1 MNRFLGSD
9 GRGGIVVRVAL
20 SDGRKDSA
28 VQHRVG
34 GRRRDR
40 AGRRLPGVGGR
51 GTGAGRL
58 RGRPGQEDRRP
69 EAAAVAF
76 GSRKKEQCRRRRR
89 RRRRPARSVFRGTP
103 ADPATV
109 FRRWRT
115 GSGAPVA
122 VRRVRGRHGGR
133 HRRRRGPGAIRART
147 VARGRRRLDHQ
158 LPAAVVPA
166 ASRSARPTAVA
177 VPTPAVRRIA
187 QHLLAPG
194 RVATTVGPGRAA
206 FVGRVREA
214 PVQGRCTAQRR
225 SVGRHTERYYS
236 VLSTIKYYYLL
247 RSV

>member
-1 MNRFLGSD
+1 M
-9 GRGGIVVRVAL
+9 AL
-20 SDGRKDSA
+20 PDGRKDSSA
-28 VQHRVG
+28 QHRVG

-58 RGRPGQEDRRP
+58 RGPPGQEGRRP

-76 GSRKKEQCRRRRR
+76 GSGKKEQCRRRRWW
-89 RRRRPARSVFRGTP
+89 PARSVFRGTP
-103 ADPATV
+103 ADAATV
-109 FRRWRT
+109 FRRWGA

-147 VARGRRRLDHQ
+147 VARGRRRFEHR
-158 LPAAVVPA
+158 LPAAVVQATSRRAGPA
-166 ASRSARPTAVA
+166 AVA
-177 VPTPAVRRIA
+177 VPAPAVRRVA

-214 PVQGRCTAQRR
+214 PVQGRSAANRR
-225 SVGRHTERYYS
+225 SVGRHTERYYI
-236 VLSTIKYYYLL
+236 VYLRL
-247 RSV
+247 LNIIIYCVVFNIIII